1 MMQATT
7 RTHTFHGYVCRIF
20 NCDPLKRA
28 LRQDRKRR
36 RCDASLRSGHFAAA
50 SEEANGILE
59 ALFIEV
65 SPDLILQCADQ
76 VEAPLEKVAHLY
88 QVALELGVMRSL
100 EWEDAT
106 SSVGRPME

>member
-1 MMQATT
+1 MSAASLIATHLNAPYGKIVNAGDVIAT
-7 RTHTFHGYVCRIF
+7 
-20 NCDPLKRA
+20 
-28 LRQDRKRR
+28 
-36 RCDASLRSGHFAAA
+36 LRSGHFAAA

-59 ALFIEV
+59 ALFTEV